1 MSRGCLT
8 QEFSDA
14 GLGSEQLCFL
24 VNSNAVYLG
33 EQKPPG
39 LSAAVSSLTGE
50 SLVYLILKRER
61 RDSGGAFQKIM
72 LYFWRV

>member
-1 MSRGCLT
+1 MGCFTEEL
-8 QEFSDA
+8 SDA

-24 VNSNAVYLG
+24 VNSNSVYLE
-33 EQKPPG
+33 EQKITGG

-61 RDSGGAFQKIM
+61 RASGGAFQKIM